1 MEMGKKKGE
10 EKRKIVSE
18 KNVLEKKR
26 IGEKKEEKKKT
37 YFGLQH
43 FIAAHALQV
52 PQIFWSVE
60 RILVSNTTV
69 PLMSRTTAV
78 GT

>member
-1 MEMGKKKGE
+1 MKKTYL
-10 EKRKIVSE
+10 EKTYWHKTYWKKTYWK
-18 KNVLEKKR
+18 KNVLEKK
-26 IGEKKEEKKKT
+26 KKKKKKT